1 MKNKEIKNQIR
12 KLITSQFKIKKKYVK
27 QNLSANNVA
36 KWDSLGHLSLITT
49 IEKKFKISFTQEEIV
64 KMLDEKNIF
73 NVIKKKYLDNICI

>member
-12 KLITSQFKIKKKYVK
+12 KLITNQFKIKKKYVK

-73 NVIKKKYLDNICI
+73 NVIKKKY

>member
-12 KLITSQFKIKKKYVK
+12 KLITSQFKIKKKSIK

-64 KMLDEKNIF
+64 KMLDEKNIL
-73 NVIKKKYLDNICI
+73 NVIKKKY

>member
-12 KLITSQFKIKKKYVK
+12 KLIVNQFKIKKKDIK
-27 QNLSANNVA
+27 KSLSANNVA
-36 KWDSLGHLSLITT
+36 KWDSLGHLSLITI

-73 NVIKKKYLDNICI
+73 NVIKKKY

>member
-64 KMLDEKNIF
+64 KMLDEKNIL
-73 NVIKKKYLDNICI
+73 NVIKKKY

>member
-12 KLITSQFKIKKKYVK
+12 KLITRQFKIKKKYVK

-73 NVIKKKYLDNICI
+73 NVIKKKY

>member
-12 KLITSQFKIKKKYVK
+12 KLIIIQFKIKKKDIK
-27 QNLSANNVA
+27 KSLSANNVA
-36 KWDSLGHLSLITT
+36 KWDSLGHLSLITI

-73 NVIKKKYLDNICI
+73 NVIKKKY